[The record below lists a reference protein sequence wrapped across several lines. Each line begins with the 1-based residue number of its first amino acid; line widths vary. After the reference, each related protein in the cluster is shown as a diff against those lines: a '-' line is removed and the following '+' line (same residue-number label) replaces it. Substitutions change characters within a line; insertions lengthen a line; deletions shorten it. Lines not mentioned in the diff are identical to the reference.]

1 MLPFPDRIDAA
12 QVCAAAPQGLRET
25 VETVLTQAAP
35 EFVGGLMVVV
45 LVAAVDWAVRGAG
58 RHRK

>member
-1 MLPFPDRIDAA
+1 MHSVPDQVDAA

-35 EFVGGLMVVV
+35 EFLGGLMVVV
-45 LVAAVDWAVRGAG
+45 LVAAVGWAVRGGG
-58 RHRK
+58 RPRK